1 MSTTISEPTRAS
13 VEPVFRDREVT
24 ILDVLTQLA
33 LRKVLI
39 ARVVAVALALGLVL
53 SFALPVRYTATAKIM
68 PPQQTQSSSTLLM
81 GQMVASSP
89 GALAAIA
96 SGGLALK
103 NPNDLYVALL
113 TSRPIADAVIQHFD
127 LVKLYGSRDMTVARK
142 RLAKRSA
149 VLSEKNGL
157 IAISVTDRDKA
168 RAAAMANAYTDELR
182 SLTKKIALTEASQR
196 RFFYEDQLRQSKDAL
211 VNAQQQFQTV
221 QMQKGL
227 VQLDSQA
234 KVMIESLAAVRAR
247 ASAKQ
252 VEVQALRSYSTERNP
267 DLALA
272 ERELEALQGEIARL
286 QQSNHSSNSANLAL
300 QDVPSAGLEYLR
312 ADHELR
318 YQQALYDML
327 LRQYDAARL
336 DEAKDAVVIQVVESA
351 IPPDRRSSPQRLLI
365 LLGSLI
371 IGIFVGCTLALLD
384 RWLDVM
390 RSDPESAL
398 MLRDLRAA
406 INARS
411 RA

>member
-1 MSTTISEPTRAS
+1 MSTTVSNPIGTSAEHI
-13 VEPVFRDREVT
+13 FRDREVT

-39 ARVVAVALALGLVL
+39 ARVIAVALALGLIL
-53 SFALPVRYTATAKIM
+53 SFALPVRYTATARIM
-68 PPQQTQSSSTLLM
+68 PPQQTQSSATLLM

-89 GALAAIA
+89 GTLAAIA
-96 SGGLALK
+96 SGGLGLK

-113 TSRPIADAVIQHFD
+113 NSRPIADAVIQHFD
-127 LVKLYGSRDMTVARK
+127 LVQLYGSRDMTAARK
-142 RLAKRSA
+142 KLAKRST
-149 VLSEKNGL
+149 VSSEKNGL

-168 RAAAMANAYTDELR
+168 RAAAMANAYTEELR

-196 RFFYEDQLRQSKDAL
+196 RLFYEDQLRQSKDAL
-211 VNAQQQFQTV
+211 INAQQQFQTV

-227 VQLDSQA
+227 VQLDAQA
-234 KVMIESLAAVRAR
+234 KVMIESLAAVRAK

-272 ERELEALQGEIARL
+272 ERELEALQGEVARL
-286 QQSNHSSNSANLAL
+286 QQSNHSTNSANIGL

-351 IPPDRRSSPQRLLI
+351 IPPDRRSTPQRLLI
-365 LLGSLI
+365 LLGSFI
-371 IGIFVGCTLALLD
+371 IGIFAGCTLALLD

-398 MLRDLRAA
+398 MLRDLRAS
-406 INARS
+406 INIRS
-411 RA
+411 HA